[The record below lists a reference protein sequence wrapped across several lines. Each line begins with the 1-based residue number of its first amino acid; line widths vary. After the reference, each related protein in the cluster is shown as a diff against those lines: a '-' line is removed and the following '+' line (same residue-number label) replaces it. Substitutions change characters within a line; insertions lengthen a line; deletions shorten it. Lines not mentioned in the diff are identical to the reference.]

1 MNSRSERNVGR
12 IISTATVVMALTL
25 FMQQATAADYT
36 WTNATTGTFDWT
48 TTTNWSG
55 STVPVNGD
63 TGTIFIANR
72 AASYT
77 VTFNPLT
84 SQTFTSSTSAS
95 GLQVG
100 GGAGSG
106 TVTFSLAQG
115 NLTLKNAGT
124 ALSAQTLSLQ
134 NGGVFNLSGS
144 GTLNT
149 EGLMQSGGAYNQS
162 GGVANLT
169 ASPLGGSR
177 FFFGNS
183 AVTSTNTLSGG
194 AMNVSTAST
203 NGLKFG
209 IAAGGNV
216 LFLINGGTMTQ
227 TGSVATT
234 IGERGAGTVRITSGG
249 FSHASQ
255 LDVGPQALDQAN
267 STSALLDVQGGI
279 ATNAG
284 TLNVGQSVR
293 NAASTAAVTQSG
305 GSFTQSGNVNLG
317 ISNTGS
323 MTLSGGTF
331 AFTGSSFQIGS
342 GTLGQLYSGSAAA
355 AAGVGVLTISNG
367 LFTGTNSGT
376 NATINV
382 GRTANDGANT
392 GNLMS
397 ITGGTAT
404 MNTINVYRGGTFS
417 VSSGSATVNR
427 TLQISGAA
435 GTGGGLG
442 QVSGGF
448 LSVTNS
454 ATSAALTI
462 EKSGTFQVTGGSVT
476 ANVFTGTAAG
486 AALLVQGGTMT
497 VTGSSSSSQPITIG
511 GGAGVANLALVGPT
525 TSYNGTAFFN
535 FTGGTAGGITIQNNG
550 LVSSQ
555 GRLSFNSPIVIQ
567 SGGTMSLVS
576 AAGAA
581 TTGVNDGQ
589 LSLDS
594 TSGRLDVQSGG
605 VFSARSAALSG
616 GARLNV
622 TGGQF
627 TVTRAAGDAGNEL
640 RFTGANTGFVV
651 SSGTLSMTST
661 SSVPTFLRLGGS
673 GAGATSGTLSGGA
686 MNLSQFLLGD
696 RGGTFA
702 GDSAA
707 DATFTMTGGTL
718 TLDAGFNSG
727 LYIGND
733 PQTTTTPFNRGFFNQ
748 SGGVTTNSGVLQLGV
763 NTKTGG
769 VSLGT
774 LSLTSGTFSQAG
786 VTQVGVSGSGTG
798 VSGTLAVSGGLFSTT
813 GAFFIGGTSSTY
825 NVGGAVSVT
834 GSGLF
839 TGTNAARN
847 VTVSVSRT
855 ANDATA
861 GNNTFLVNGGT
872 AAIDVLNVYRSGTFT
887 VSAGQATVNSAL
899 LLSGTT
905 GGAGAGRLTG
915 GTLLVQS
922 GSNTATFTVGQN
934 ASFVQSGGSATVDI
948 LANTAAGGTLVVQG
962 GTMTVT
968 GSSNSTRP
976 ITVGGSSGAA
986 NLAFV
991 GSSGTYNS
999 NLVTFFNFTG
1009 GTAAGI
1015 TIQNN
1020 GLVSSQGRLSFNSP
1034 IVIQSGGTM
1043 SLASAAGA
1051 ATTGVN
1057 DGQFALDQASGSL
1070 DVQAGGAFSA
1080 RSASLTNGA
1089 RLTVSGGQFTMTRAA
1104 NDTASELR
1112 FTGANSGFAV
1122 SSGTLS
1128 MTSTSSFPTTFR
1140 MGGNVAGATSG
1151 TLSGGAMN
1159 LSQFLLGDR
1168 GGTFAGDSAADA
1180 TFTMTGGTLSLD
1192 NVQGGGLYVG
1202 NDPIS
1207 TTNPF
1212 NRGFFNQSG
1221 GVATNSGVLQLGIN
1235 TKAGAVSIG
1244 SFTLTSGTFSQAGV
1258 TQVGVSGSGTGVVG
1272 TMAVSGGRF
1281 STTGAFFVGGTSSTY
1296 NVGGAVSV
1304 TGSGVF
1310 TGTNAGRNVTVSVS
1324 RTANDA
1330 TAGNN
1335 TFLVDGG
1342 TATIDVLNVYR
1353 SGTFTVS
1360 AGQATVNSALLL
1372 SGTTGGAGAGRLT
1385 GGTLLVQSG
1394 SNTATFTVGQ
1404 NASFVQSGGSA
1415 TVDSATITAAGASF
1429 AVQAGTFTAGGFA
1442 ATQPVAIDGTLNLNG
1457 ATASIGAVSGAG
1469 TIGRSAAGSGI
1480 LSIGDA
1486 TNSTFAG
1493 SIANALGTLGL
1504 TKVGTGRLLL
1514 EGANSYAGP
1523 TTIAGGTLALGAGG
1537 SFANSSSIIVGNAG
1551 SSGAVLDLTAK
1562 TGSFDI
1568 GAGQTLGGG
1577 GTVQLASAG
1586 TLNVLGL
1593 LSPGN
1598 SPGLLTFD
1606 AGTTLLSGTTLMEIW
1621 GTSRATDPSHGTGF
1635 YDAINVVDGGTLT
1648 FGGLLQLSFDQT
1660 FSDGYTFNLF
1670 APSGGGSL
1678 AGNFSNVA
1686 VVGSVYNTLTWNQNG
1701 TKWTSTQ
1708 TETGGAFEFDST
1720 TGNLTFVVVP
1730 EPGAFALAL
1739 AGVGV
1744 AAAYAFRRRRRK

>member
-1 MNSRSERNVGR
+1 MNSRSVRNVGR
-12 IISTATVVMALTL
+12 IITTAIVALAVAL
-25 FMQQATAADYT
+25 AAPQATAADYT
-36 WTNATTGTFDWT
+36 WTNATTGTFNWD

-63 TGTIFIANR
+63 TGTIFITNR

-84 SQTFTSSTSAS
+84 SQTFTSSTATQ

-100 GGAGSG
+100 SGGAGSG

-115 NLTLKNAGT
+115 DLTLKNGGT
-124 ALSAQTLSLQ
+124 GLTAQSLLLQ

-149 EGLMQSGGAYNQS
+149 DGLMQTGGAYNQS

-169 ASPLGGSR
+169 ASPLGSSR
-177 FFFGNS
+177 FFFGNG

-194 AMNVSTAST
+194 AMNVNTAST

-227 TGSVATT
+227 TGATVSTT
-234 IGERGAGTVRITSGG
+234 IGERGAGTVRITSGA

-255 LDVGPQALDQAN
+255 LDVGPQALDQVA
-267 STSALLDVQGGI
+267 STSALLDVQGGT

-284 TLNVGQSVR
+284 TLNVGQAVR

-305 GSFTQSGNVNLG
+305 GSFTQSGTVNLG

-331 AFTGSSFQIGS
+331 AFTGSTFQIGS
-342 GTLGQLYSGSAAA
+342 GTLGQITGGTAAA

-397 ITGGTAT
+397 IVGGTAT

-427 TLQISGAA
+427 TLQISGAS

-448 LSVTNS
+448 LAVTNS

-486 AALLVQGGTMT
+486 ATLLVQEGTMT
-497 VTGSSSSSQPITIG
+497 VTRSSTSTRPITVG

-525 TSYNGTAFFN
+525 TSYNSTAFFS
-535 FTGGTAGGITIQNNG
+535 FTGGTAAGITIQNNG

-555 GRLSFNSPIVIQ
+555 GRLAVSSPIVIQ
-567 SGGTMSLVS
+567 SGGTMSLTS
-576 AAGAA
+576 AAGA
-581 TTGVNDGQ
+581 TTNGVNDGQ

-594 TSGRLDVQSGG
+594 ASGSLDVQAGG
-605 VFSARSAALSG
+605 AFSARSAIISA

-627 TVTRAAGDAGNEL
+627 TVTRVAGDGANEL
-640 RFTGANTGFVV
+640 RFTGANTGFTV

-661 SSVPTFLRLGGS
+661 SSVPTIFRLGGNTT
-673 GAGATSGTLSGGA
+673 GATSGTLSGGA

-718 TLDAGFNSG
+718 SLDSVASGG
-727 LYIGND
+727 LYVGNN
-733 PQTTTTPFNRGFFNQ
+733 PQSATLPFNRGFFNQ
-748 SGGVTTNSGVLQLGV
+748 SGGVTTNNGLLQVGV
-763 NTKTGG
+763 NTQGA
-769 VSLGT
+769 VSLGS
-774 LSLTSGTFSQAG
+774 LSLTSGTFTQVG

-798 VSGTLAVSGGLFSTT
+798 VVGTLAVSGGRFATT
-813 GAFFIGGTSSTY
+813 GAFFVGGTSSTY
-825 NVGGAVSVT
+825 NVGGGVSVT
-834 GSGLF
+834 GSGVF
-839 TGTNAARN
+839 TGTNAGRN

-861 GNNTFLVNGGT
+861 GNNTFLVDGGT

-948 LANTAAGGTLVVQG
+948 LANTASGGTLLVQG

-976 ITVGGSSGAA
+976 ITVGGGSGAA

-999 NLVTFFNFTG
+999 NLVTFFNFTN
-1009 GTAAGI
+1009 GTAGGI

-1020 GLVSSQGRLSFNSP
+1020 GLLSSQGRLSFNSP

-1043 SLASAAGA
+1043 NLASAAGA

-1057 DGQFALDQASGSL
+1057 DGQLALDASTGSL
-1070 DVQAGGAFSA
+1070 EVQAGGAFSA

-1089 RLTVSGGQFTMTRAA
+1089 RLNVSGGQFTMTRAV
-1104 NDTASELR
+1104 NDGQSELR
-1112 FTGANSGFAV
+1112 FSTGANSGFVV

-1128 MTSTSSFPTTFR
+1128 MTSTSTQATTLR
-1140 MGGNVAGATSG
+1140 MGGFSGSTSG

-1168 GGTFAGDSAADA
+1168 GGTFAGSSAADA

-1202 NDPIS
+1202 NDPLGAAVA
-1207 TTNPF
+1207 TDGY

-1221 GVATNSGVLQLGIN
+1221 GVTTNSGVLQLGIN
-1235 TKAGAVSIG
+1235 TKTGTGGVSLG
-1244 SFTLTSGTFSQAGV
+1244 SLSLTSGTFTQAGV
-1258 TQVGVSGSGTGVVG
+1258 TQVGVSGTGTGVVG

-1281 STTGAFFVGGTSSTY
+1281 STTGAFFVGGTNSTY

-1304 TGSGVF
+1304 TGSGLF

-1415 TVDSATITAAGASF
+1415 TVDSATITAAGANF
-1429 AVQAGTFTAGGFA
+1429 ALQAGTFTAGGFSA
-1442 ATQPVAIDGTLNLNG
+1442 SQPVAVDGTLNLNG

-1469 TIGRSAAGSGI
+1469 TIGRSAVGSGI

-1504 TKVGTGRLLL
+1504 TKTGAGALTLTGT
-1514 EGANSYAGP
+1514 STYAGA
-1523 TTIAGGTLALGAGG
+1523 TTVSVGSLLVNGQLGSTAVTV
-1537 SFANSSSIIVGNAG
+1537 N
-1551 SSGAVLDLTAK
+1551 SGA
-1562 TGSFDI
+1562 
-1568 GAGQTLGGG
+1568 TLGGSGSIG
-1577 GTVQLASAG
+1577 GSVT
-1586 TLNVLGL
+1586 NNGL

-1598 SPGLLTFD
+1598 SPGQLSLAD
-1606 AGTTLLSGTTLMEIW
+1606 LVLGGTGTVLMEIQ
-1621 GTSRATDPSHGTGF
+1621 GTTAGGQYDQISLTGSLT
-1635 YDAINVVDGGTLT
+1635 YGGVM
-1648 FGGLLQLSFDQT
+1648 QLDLSQT
-1660 FSDGYTFNLF
+1660 FADNTSFNLF
-1670 APSGGGSL
+1670 TGFTAGSGDFSSITSTGSAYTGL
-1678 AGNFSNVA
+1678 SFTRIGNI
-1686 VVGSVYNTLTWNQNG
+1686 
-1701 TKWTSTQ
+1701 WTSGTAA
-1708 TETGGAFEFDST
+1708 GGQSLEFNQT
-1720 TGNLTFVVVP
+1720 TGTLVIVP
-1730 EPGAFALAL
+1730 EPAALAL
-1739 AGVGV
+1739 AGLGIAV
-1744 AAAYAFRRRRRK
+1744 AAWARRRRTINAPATM